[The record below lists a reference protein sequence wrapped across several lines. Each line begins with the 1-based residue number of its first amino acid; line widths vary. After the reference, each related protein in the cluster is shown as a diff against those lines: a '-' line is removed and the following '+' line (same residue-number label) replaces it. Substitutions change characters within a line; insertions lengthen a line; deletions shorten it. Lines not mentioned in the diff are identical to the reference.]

1 LKAAVAPEDVM
12 IVMNGLPGAMGL
24 EVAAACRRRGF
35 QLAPVALTGASFGG
49 TSVEVVAE
57 PTDPASTEYGPP
69 VTVAL
74 VDGTD
79 AAATEGAA
87 ADIKAAAAAAG
98 CGGNVVCIDY
108 THPDAVNG
116 NAEWYA
122 AHGFAFVMGTTGG
135 DRELLEA
142 TVANAGTHCVIAPNM
157 AKQIVALQATL
168 EGMAAKF
175 PGAFEGYKL
184 TVRESHQS
192 TKADTSG
199 TAKVSTAGV
208 RSRKEQQCK

>member
-1 LKAAVAPEDVM
+1 M
-12 IVMNGLPGAMGL
+12 IVMNVLPGATAWRWWPRVGGA
-24 EVAAACRRRGF
+24 VPAR
-35 QLAPVALTGASFGG
+35 PVALGGVARRDERGGGGGADGPG
-49 TSVEVVAE
+49 V
-57 PTDPASTEYGPP
+57 DGWPA
-69 VTVAL
+69 VTVASW
-74 VDGTD
+74 T
-79 AAATEGAA
+79 APTRPPPRAPRR
-87 ADIKAAAAAAG
+87 ISWRRRRPRMR
-98 CGGNVVCIDY
+98 GNVVCIDY